1 MVLMWRFVEKMKEL
15 KVKIKLLEGGKLPE
29 YKRDGDVCL
38 DCYAR
43 EDVEVSFGER
53 EFIPLGFALELPE
66 GYEAVVR
73 PRSGLSFKGL
83 EVAVGTV
90 DMNYRGEVKANLTN
104 NSYFD
109 VYKIKKGDRV
119 CQLAIREVPKIKWKV
134 VGELSETERGGNGF
148 GSSGK

>member
-1 MVLMWRFVEKMKEL
+1 MKEL

-43 EDVEVSFGER
+43 EDVEVSFGEC
-53 EFIPLGFALELPE
+53 ELIPLGFALELPE

-83 EVAVGTV
+83 EGIIGTI
-90 DMNYRGEVKANLTN
+90 DTNYRGEVKAILTN
-104 NSYFD
+104 NSHLPE
-109 VYKIKKGDRV
+109 YKVKKGDRV
-119 CQLAIREVPKIKWKV
+119 CQLAIREAPQIKWEV